1 MWQPVVDLN
10 LRAVFLPDV
19 SLLEIVLRGT
29 LMYLGLFALI
39 RFVLR
44 RDAGAIGIADLL
56 MIVLVAD
63 AAQNG
68 MAAEYHSL
76 TAGFVLVATLV
87 FWNYMI
93 DWLGYRLPWFERLAD
108 PPALLLIKEG
118 QMIRRNMRKELVTAE
133 ELMSE
138 LRKQGVDDLHKVK
151 EAYMEPDGRIS
162 VIRADDTPAQGAH
175 EQRSF

>member
-1 MWQPVVDLN
+1 MGQTLIDLN
-10 LRAVFLPDV
+10 LRDIFLPDV
-19 SLLEIVLRGT
+19 SLLEIFVRGT
-29 LMYLGLFALI
+29 LIYLGLFALI

-44 RDAGAIGIADLL
+44 RDAGTVGIADLL
-56 MIVLVAD
+56 MIVLIAD

-76 TAGFVLVATLV
+76 TAGFVLIATLV

-93 DWLGYRLPWFERLAD
+93 DWLGYKFPLFARLAD
-108 PPALLLIKEG
+108 PPALLLVKAG
-118 QMIRRNMRKELVTAE
+118 QMQKRNMRKEMVTEE

-138 LRKQGVDDLHKVK
+138 LRKQGVDELRKVK

-162 VIRADDTPAQGAH
+162 VIQVDDKPRHGTD
-175 EQRSF
+175 EQRAF